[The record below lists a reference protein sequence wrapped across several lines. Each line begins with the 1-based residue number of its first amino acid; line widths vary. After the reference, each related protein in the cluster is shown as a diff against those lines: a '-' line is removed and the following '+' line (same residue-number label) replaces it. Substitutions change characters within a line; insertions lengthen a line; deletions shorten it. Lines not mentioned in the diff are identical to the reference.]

1 MQTAEIRR
9 RFLAHFEANG
19 HLVVPSASLVSA
31 DPTLLYVNA
40 GMVPF
45 KPFFLGDLPPPAPR
59 ATSVQKVVRTIDI
72 DQVGKTSRHASFF
85 QMCGNFSFG
94 DYFKARAIPLAW
106 ELLTSAPHGYGFDPE
121 KLWAT
126 VYLDDDEVFEIW
138 TQFLPRE
145 RIQRRGKADNFW
157 SMGVPGPC
165 GPCSEIYFDRGSEH
179 GADGGPEADEERYL
193 ELWNLVF
200 MQYERGA
207 GEGYDYPILRDL
219 PARNIDTGMGLERMA
234 TILQDVDNLYE
245 IDISRPVLDRAA
257 ELSGQRYGAGHA
269 CDVSLRIVSDHMRT
283 GAMLVADGV
292 TPSNE
297 GRGYV
302 LRRILR
308 RAFSNMHQLGSRDP
322 VSADLLA
329 TVRAVMS
336 DIYPD
341 LNSPVV
347 ASVIEGEEEAFRSTL
362 SRGLSLLDTAVSS
375 TRSEGS
381 TQLSGERAFALHDTY
396 GFPYELTR
404 ELAEQAGLSID
415 EAGFQDLMR
424 RQRDLAKQDRRGRG
438 IGNLDL
444 SAYRP
449 VLERSGS
456 TVFTGY
462 EELVRESTVTALL
475 DLSTAA
481 LLPAAREGDEI
492 GIVLDVTPFYAES
505 GGQAA
510 DHGRL
515 IFAGSQS
522 QAVAQVLDVQTPVA
536 GLIVHRARIRSGE
549 LLAGTT
555 VSAEVDR
562 SRRAA
567 VSRAHTATHLV
578 HRAFRVALGETATQA
593 GSLNA
598 PGRLR
603 FDFHAP
609 SAVPAA
615 VVHDVEEEINEV
627 LLRDLAVSAFVTTQ
641 DEARRLGAMALFG
654 EKYGDAV
661 RVVDIGD
668 FDAPYARE
676 LCGGTHVARSAQLGA
691 VTLLSE
697 SSVAAGTRRVE
708 GLVGLDAFRHLARER
723 VLLNQVAGVVKATR
737 SEEVPERV
745 NDVVARLREA
755 ERQLDRLRA
764 DAVLASAGSLHASAP
779 VIGGVALVAATA
791 PDGTGAK
798 DVRTL
803 AADVRGR
810 FGERAAVVVIAAV
823 TEGKVSLAVA
833 TTSGAR
839 EQGLSA
845 RTLLNVVTAEIGGKG
860 GGPDD
865 MAQGAGTEP
874 GSLPRAFEAIEAL
887 LAKHPGSGPA
897 R

>member
-19 HLVVPSASLVSA
+19 HLVVPSASLVSE

-45 KPFFLGDLPPPAPR
+45 KPYFLGDLPPPAKR
-59 ATSVQKVVRTIDI
+59 ATSVQKVVRTVDI
-72 DQVGKTSRHASFF
+72 EQVGKTSRHASFF

-94 DYFKARAIPLAW
+94 DYFKAGAIPLAW
-106 ELLTSAPHGYGFDPE
+106 ELLTSPDTGYGFDPE
-121 KLWAT
+121 RLWAT
-126 VYLDDDEVFEIW
+126 VYLDDDEAFELW
-138 TQFLPRE
+138 TQFLPRK
-145 RIQRRGKADNFW
+145 RIQRRGKEDNFW

-165 GPCSEIYFDRGSEH
+165 GPCSEIYFDRGAEF

-193 ELWNLVF
+193 EVWNLVF

-207 GEGYDYPILRDL
+207 GAGYDYPILRDL
-219 PARNIDTGMGLERMA
+219 PNRNIDTGLGLERMA
-234 TILQDVDNLYE
+234 TILQGVDNVYE

-257 ELSGQRYGAGHA
+257 ELSGRRYGTSAQA
-269 CDVSLRIVSDHMRT
+269 DVSLRIVADHMRT

-292 TPSNE
+292 VPSNE

-322 VSADLLA
+322 IAAELLA
-329 TVRAVMS
+329 TVRSVMGN
-336 DIYPD
+336 IYPD
-341 LNSPVV
+341 VNAPVV
-347 ASVIEGEEEAFRSTL
+347 GSVVEGEETAFRATL
-362 SRGLSLLDTAVSS
+362 TRGMALFDTAVSE
-375 TRSEGS
+375 TKAKGGGR
-381 TQLSGERAFALHDTY
+381 LSGERAFTLHDTY

-404 ELAEQAGLSID
+404 ELAEQAGLTID
-415 EAGFQDLMR
+415 YDRFDVLMGEQRTAAKRDREGR
-424 RQRDLAKQDRRGRG
+424 R
-438 IGNLDL
+438 IGNVDL

-449 VLERSGS
+449 VLERSG
-456 TVFTGY
+456 TTTFTGY
-462 EELVRESTVTALL
+462 EELVRESTVTAIL
-475 DLSTAA
+475 DLATAA
-481 LLPAAREGDEI
+481 LLPAAAEGDEV
-492 GIVLDVTPFYAES
+492 GIVLDSTPFYAES
-505 GGQAA
+505 GGQES

-515 IFAGSQS
+515 GFAGGE
-522 QAVAQVLDVQTPVA
+522 AQVSDVQTPVA
-536 GLIVHRARIRSGE
+536 GLFVHRAKITRGQ
-549 LLAGTT
+549 LLPGATI
-555 VSAEVDR
+555 SAEVER

-578 HRAFRVALGETATQA
+578 HRAFRLALGETATQA

-603 FDFHAP
+603 FDFHSPA
-609 SAVPAA
+609 AVPAS

-627 LLRDLAVSAFVTTQ
+627 LLRDLPVSAFVTTQ

-668 FDAPYARE
+668 YDQPYARE

-708 GLVGLDAFRHLARER
+708 GLVGLDAFRYLARER
-723 VLLNQVAGVVKATR
+723 VLLNQVAGVVKATQR
-737 SEEVPERV
+737 EEVPERV
-745 NDVVARLREA
+745 ADVVAKLREA
-755 ERQLDRLRA
+755 ERQLERLRA

-779 VIGGVALVAATA
+779 VIGGVALVAAEA
-791 PDGTGAK
+791 PDGTGVK

-803 AADVRGR
+803 ALDVRGR
-810 FGERAAVVVIAAV
+810 FGERPAVVVVAAA
-823 TEGKVSLAVA
+823 TDGKVPVVIALTPA
-833 TTSGAR
+833 AR
-839 EQGLSA
+839 ERGLA
-845 RTLLNVVTAEIGGKG
+845 AGAVLDLVKAQIGGG
-860 GGPDD
+860 GGGKPDL
-865 MAQGAGTEP
+865 AQGSGTDAAG
-874 GSLPRAFEAIEAL
+874 LPRAFAAVEQL
-887 LAKHPGSGPA
+887 LAHQSGSGGA
-897 R
+897 

>member
-1 MQTAEIRR
+1 MRTAEIRR

-45 KPFFLGDLPPPAPR
+45 KPYFLGDLPPPAKR

-94 DYFKARAIPLAW
+94 DYFKAGAIPFAW
-106 ELLTSAPHGYGFDPE
+106 ELLTSKDTGYGFDPE
-121 KLWAT
+121 RLWAT
-126 VYLDDDEVFEIW
+126 VYLDDDEAFELW
-138 TQFLPRE
+138 TRFLPVE
-145 RIQRRGKADNFW
+145 RIQRRGKEDNFW

-165 GPCSEIYFDRGSEH
+165 GPCSEIYFDRGPEH
-179 GADGGPEADEERYL
+179 GKEGGPIADEDRYL
-193 ELWNLVF
+193 EVWNLVF
-200 MQYERGA
+200 MQYERGE
-207 GEGYDYPILRDL
+207 GRGYDYPILRDL
-219 PARNIDTGMGLERMA
+219 PARNIDTGLGLERMA
-234 TILQDVDNLYE
+234 TILQGVENLYE
-245 IDISRPVLDRAA
+245 IDISRPVLDKAA
-257 ELSGQRYGAGHA
+257 ELSGQPYGTSPSA
-269 CDVSLRIVSDHMRT
+269 DISLRIVADHIRT

-292 TPSNE
+292 TPTNE

-302 LRRILR
+302 LRRLLR
-308 RAFSNMHQLGSRDP
+308 RAFSNMHQLGAHDL
-322 VSADLLA
+322 VSGELLA
-329 TVRAVMS
+329 AVRSVMGEM
-336 DIYPD
+336 YPD
-341 LNSPVV
+341 LERPVV
-347 ASVIEGEEEAFRSTL
+347 ASVIEGEEAAFRSTL
-362 SRGLSLLDTAVSS
+362 NRGMSLFGTAVDE
-375 TRSEGS
+375 TKAEGS
-381 TQLSGERAFALHDTY
+381 TELSGERAFTLHDTY
-396 GFPYELTR
+396 GFPYDLTR
-404 ELAEQAGLSID
+404 ELAEQAGLTID
-415 EAGFQDLMR
+415 AAGFERLMH
-424 RQRDLAKQDRRGRG
+424 QQQEAAKRDRAGRG

-449 VLERSGS
+449 VLERSGQ
-456 TVFTGY
+456 TTFTGY

-475 DLSTAA
+475 DLATAA
-481 LLPAAREGDEI
+481 LLPAAVEGHEV
-492 GIVLDVTPFYAES
+492 GIVLDVTPFYAEA
-505 GGQAA
+505 GGQEP

-515 IFAGSQS
+515 VFPSGHAE
-522 QAVAQVLDVQTPVA
+522 VLDVQTPVA

-549 LLAGTT
+549 LVTGTT

-609 SAVPAA
+609 SAVPAG
-615 VVHDVEEEINEV
+615 VVRDVEEEINEV
-627 LLRDLAVSAFVTTQ
+627 LLRDLPVSAFVTTQ

-708 GLVGLDAFRHLARER
+708 GLVGLDAFRFLARER

-737 SEEVPERV
+737 AEDVPERV
-745 NDVVARLREA
+745 NDIVTRLREA
-755 ERQLDRLRA
+755 EKQLERLRA
-764 DAVLASAGSLHASAP
+764 DAVLASAAALYASAAT
-779 VIGGVALVAATA
+779 VGDIALVAAKA
-791 PDGTGAK
+791 PDGTAAK

-803 AADVRGR
+803 ASDIRAR
-810 FGERAAVVVIAAV
+810 FGERPAVVAIAAV
-823 TEGKVSLAVA
+823 TDGKVPIVVA
-833 TTSGAR
+833 TTSAAR
-839 EQGLSA
+839 ERGLA
-845 RTLLNVVTAEIGGKG
+845 AGELLNVLKADIGGG
-860 GGPDD
+860 GGGKADL
-865 MAQGAGTEP
+865 AQGSGVDP
-874 GSLPRAFEAIEAL
+874 SGLPRGFQALETL
-887 LAKHPGSGPA
+887 LAGREP
-897 R
+897 